1 LRRSGAMVSANRW
14 IKQLRREA
22 ARNPGK
28 AGVLGLLL
36 VVALWFWAPLVWG
49 WIGPSKKKDA
59 PSASAGP
66 IPVVSEAAT
75 PSPGASSPATA
86 STPAATW
93 QQLVEWRKQDPLTTV
108 ADTLKLRRDPF
119 HAVEAEVAQEDM
131 KAVQE
136 TVQPVAVLKPE
147 DLGLKVTS
155 TIVGPARRV
164 ALINGRTYREGQRIQ
179 CGREGQEIAF
189 LLAEVHPWHVILE
202 REGHRFELA
211 IPKKALSDRIELSAT
226 PR

>member
-1 LRRSGAMVSANRW
+1 MRRFGTIVSANRW
-14 IKQLRREA
+14 IKQLRRET

-36 VVALWFWAPLVWG
+36 VVALWFWAPLVLG

-59 PSASAGP
+59 PSVSTEPLPA
-66 IPVVSEAAT
+66 VSEAAT

-86 STPAATW
+86 PTPAATW
-93 QQLVEWRKQDPLTTV
+93 QQLVEWRKQDPLTTA
-108 ADTLKLRRDPF
+108 ADTLKLRPDPF
-119 HAVEAEVAQEDM
+119 HAVEAETPQEDM

-136 TVQPVAVLKPE
+136 TVQPVVLKPE
-147 DLGLKVTS
+147 DVGLKVTS

-164 ALINGRTYREGQRIQ
+164 ALINGRTYREGQGIQ

-189 LLAEVHPWHVILE
+189 LLAEVHPWHVVLE

-211 IPKKALSDRIELSAT
+211 IPKKTLSDRIELSAT